1 MPSVMGHTFSQVPSV
16 QIPRSQ
22 FNRDCGNKFTFDA
35 GYLVPVF
42 VDEILPGDTFDL
54 RMTAITRMLSP
65 LNVPIMDN
73 MFLDS
78 FFFFVPNRLVWDN
91 WQHFCGE
98 LTDPGDLGTDYTVPI
113 MTANIPAVGSL
124 SDYLGLPTAGQV
136 GGNFQHNSLPFRA
149 YNLIYNEWFRDQNLI
164 DSVVVDKD
172 DGPDAIA
179 DYVLLKRGKR
189 HDYFT
194 SCLPWPQKGTAV
206 ALPLGTTANVTFGG
220 ADAGTVGTVRS
231 AAPTSA
237 NTMLTVD
244 GGGNLISASA
254 SGAANAVLYA
264 DLSTATAATI
274 NQLRQAFAVQRLLE
288 RDARGGTR
296 YTEIVRAHFG
306 VISPD
311 ARLQRPEYLGGGS
324 SMISVSEIQQNN
336 QAAAGGSLE
345 TPPGS
350 LFAQVKAGLSGHGFV
365 KSFTEHGYVL
375 GLISVRA
382 DLTYQQGMD
391 RMWSRST
398 REDFYW
404 PALSHIGEQAVLSR
418 EIYVDGTTN
427 DDNGVFGYQERYGEY
442 RYKPSKIGGLLRST
456 AAGTLDIWHLSQD
469 FSARPTLNSV
479 FINEDPPLDRISAV
493 TTEPHFVI
501 DTFFKLKSARPMPL
515 FGVPGMIDHF

>member
-1 MPSVMGHTFSQVPSV
+1 MGHTFSQVPSV

-22 FNRDCGNKFTFDA
+22 FRRNFGNKFTFDA

-42 VDEILPGDTFDL
+42 VDEIIPGDTFDC

-65 LNVPIMDN
+65 LERPIMDN
-73 MFLDS
+73 MFLES
-78 FFFFVPNRLVWDN
+78 FFFFVPNRLVWNN

-98 LTDPGDLGTDYTVPI
+98 LTDPGDLGTDYTIPI
-113 MTANIPAVGSL
+113 MTATTVAESSL
-124 SDYLGLPTAGQV
+124 GDYFGLPTVGQAP
-136 GGNFQHNSLPFRA
+136 GAFQFNSLPFRA

-206 ALPLGTTANVTFGG
+206 SLPLGTSAPVFTTG
-220 ADAGTVGTVRS
+220 ADAATVAIGQGATATAGIADLDS
-231 AAPTSA
+231 
-237 NTMLTVD
+237 
-244 GGGNLISASA
+244 
-254 SGAANAVLYA
+254 SGAALLVGANAPASINVFA
-264 DLSTATAATI
+264 DLADATAATI

-288 RDARGGTR
+288 RDARGGSR

-306 VISPD
+306 VVSPD

-324 SMISVSEIQQNN
+324 TMIQVSEIQQNN
-336 QAAAGGSLE
+336 QGVSGAALE
-345 TPPGS
+345 TPLGT
-350 LFAQVKAGLSGHGFV
+350 LAAQVKAGAMGHGFV
-365 KSFTEHGYVL
+365 RSFVEHGYVI
-375 GLISVRA
+375 GIVCVRA

-391 RMWSRST
+391 RMWFRST

-418 EIYVDGTTN
+418 EIYTDGTTN
-427 DDNGVFGYQERYGEY
+427 DDNAVFGYQERYGEY
-442 RYKPSKIGGLLRST
+442 RYKPSKIGGKLRST
-456 AAGTLDIWHLSQD
+456 ATGTLDIWHLSQE
-469 FSARPTLNSV
+469 FSARPTLNQA
-479 FINEDPPLDRISAV
+479 FIEEDPPLDRVSAV
-493 TTEPHFVI
+493 STEPHFVI
-501 DTFFKLKSARPMPL
+501 DTYFDLNCARPMPL